1 MEILI
6 IQGFADAGH
15 RIILEKISKAL
26 NYHHL
31 SLIHLIRQEVA
42 TETSIGQSL
51 RIFMNKGEVLP
62 SSLVQEL
69 LENAINKCV
78 EKKGILIEGYPRSPL
93 HAELLLG
100 FLSQNPKNRIKA
112 CFLSTLK
119 EAIIARLKSK
129 NHWGDFDE
137 VLILER
143 LNNSE
148 REANELKTYLE
159 SRIEVMTIDGAGT
172 IDEVSNR
179 LLTALKV

>member
-6 IQGFADAGH
+6 ITGLPHSGLGN
-15 RIILEKISKAL
+15 IIEKINKSL

-51 RIFMNKGEVLP
+51 RIFMDKGEVLP
-62 SSLVQEL
+62 SSLVQEV
-69 LENAINKCV
+69 LENAIKKCV

-93 HAELLLG
+93 HAELLLD

-112 CFLSTLK
+112 CFLSTPK

-129 NHWGDFDE
+129 HHWEDSDE
-137 VLILER
+137 ALILEQ

-148 REANELKTYLE
+148 LEANELKTYLE
-159 SRIEVMTIDGAGT
+159 SRIEVMTIDGEGT
-172 IDEVSNR
+172 IEEVVSR
-179 LLTALKV
+179 VLDAL